1 MFQLDKEKSAS
12 KRDTQ
17 NALLIHLYEQ
27 QQTTTPPP
35 EMYRNALKFQEHLAK
50 LPQAM
55 FPRFVDNK
63 WRKPEFSARR
73 VAELRKKA
81 LQENVEWTFDAA
93 RKPEKFPRLK
103 PPKGHKRLRDREV
116 KLRDAKREAAEKR
129 QPEIA
134 RLYEEKRRRR
144 AKGDDAVLD
153 QVLLSRREKTMKM
166 RTITT
171 T

>member
-1 MFQLDKEKSAS
+1 
-12 KRDTQ
+12 
-17 NALLIHLYEQ
+17 
-27 QQTTTPPP
+27 
-35 EMYRNALKFQEHLAK
+35 MYRNALKVQEHLAK
-50 LPQAM
+50 LPQAR

-103 PPKGHKRLRDREV
+103 PPKGHKRLRDHEV

-166 RTITT
+166 RTTT

>member
-1 MFQLDKEKSAS
+1 MFQLDKENRAS

-17 NALLIHLYEQ
+17 NALLIH
-27 QQTTTPPP
+27 P

-81 LQENVEWTFDAA
+81 LQENVEWTFDDDAKA

-166 RTITT
+166 RTTT
-171 T
+171 TT

>member
-17 NALLIHLYEQ
+17 NALLIH
-27 QQTTTPPP
+27 P
-35 EMYRNALKFQEHLAK
+35 EMYRNALKFQEHFAK

-55 FPRFVDNK
+55 LPQFVNNK

-166 RTITT
+166 RTTT
-171 T
+171 TT

>member
-1 MFQLDKEKSAS
+1 
-12 KRDTQ
+12 
-17 NALLIHLYEQ
+17 
-27 QQTTTPPP
+27 
-35 EMYRNALKFQEHLAK
+35 MYRKNALKFQEHLAK

-81 LQENVEWTFDAA
+81 LQENNVEWQFDAKV
-93 RKPEKFPRLK
+93 RKPEKFPKLK
-103 PPKGHKRLRDREV
+103 PPKGHKRLREDEV
-116 KLRDAKREAAEKR
+116 KLRDAKRKAAEKR

-166 RTITT
+166 RTTT
-171 T
+171 TTTAK

>member
-1 MFQLDKEKSAS
+1 
-12 KRDTQ
+12 
-17 NALLIHLYEQ
+17 
-27 QQTTTPPP
+27 
-35 EMYRNALKFQEHLAK
+35 MYRKNALKFQEHLAK

-81 LQENVEWTFDAA
+81 LQENVEWTFDDDAKA
-93 RKPEKFPRLK
+93 RRKPEKFPRLK

-166 RTITT
+166 RTTT
-171 T
+171 TTTTTTTTAK

>member
-17 NALLIHLYEQ
+17 NALLIH
-27 QQTTTPPP
+27 P

-81 LQENVEWTFDAA
+81 LQENVEWTFDDDAKA

-144 AKGDDAVLD
+144 AKGNDAVLD

-166 RTITT
+166 RTTT
-171 T
+171 TTTAK

>member
-17 NALLIHLYEQ
+17 NALLIH
-27 QQTTTPPP
+27 P

-144 AKGDDAVLD
+144 AKGNDAVLD

-166 RTITT
+166 RTTT
-171 T
+171 TT

>member
-1 MFQLDKEKSAS
+1 
-12 KRDTQ
+12 
-17 NALLIHLYEQ
+17 
-27 QQTTTPPP
+27 
-35 EMYRNALKFQEHLAK
+35 MYRNAALKFQEHFAK

-55 FPRFVDNK
+55 LPRFVNNK

-144 AKGDDAVLD
+144 AKGNDAVLD

-166 RTITT
+166 RTTL
-171 T
+171 

>member
-17 NALLIHLYEQ
+17 NALLIH
-27 QQTTTPPP
+27 P

-166 RTITT
+166 RTTT
-171 T
+171 TT

>member
-1 MFQLDKEKSAS
+1 
-12 KRDTQ
+12 
-17 NALLIHLYEQ
+17 
-27 QQTTTPPP
+27 
-35 EMYRNALKFQEHLAK
+35 MYRNALKFQEHLAK

-166 RTITT
+166 RTTT
-171 T
+171 TTTTTTTTAK

>member
-17 NALLIHLYEQ
+17 NALLIH
-27 QQTTTPPP
+27 P

-81 LQENVEWTFDAA
+81 LQENVEWTFDDDAKA

-144 AKGDDAVLD
+144 AKGNDAVLD

-166 RTITT
+166 RTTT
-171 T
+171 TT

>member
-17 NALLIHLYEQ
+17 NALLIH
-27 QQTTTPPP
+27 P
-35 EMYRNALKFQEHLAK
+35 EMYRNAQKFQEHLAK

-144 AKGDDAVLD
+144 AKGNDAVLD

-166 RTITT
+166 RTTT
-171 T
+171 TT

>member
-1 MFQLDKEKSAS
+1 
-12 KRDTQ
+12 
-17 NALLIHLYEQ
+17 
-27 QQTTTPPP
+27 
-35 EMYRNALKFQEHLAK
+35 MYRNAALKFQEHFAK

-81 LQENVEWTFDAA
+81 LQENIEWTLTFDAA

>member
-1 MFQLDKEKSAS
+1 
-12 KRDTQ
+12 
-17 NALLIHLYEQ
+17 
-27 QQTTTPPP
+27 
-35 EMYRNALKFQEHLAK
+35 MYRNALKFQEHLAK

-144 AKGDDAVLD
+144 AKGGRDDAVLD
-153 QVLLSRREKTMKM
+153 QVLLSKREKT
-166 RTITT
+166 R
-171 T
+171 

>member
-17 NALLIHLYEQ
+17 NALLIH
-27 QQTTTPPP
+27 P

-81 LQENVEWTFDAA
+81 LQENVEWTFDDDAKA

-166 RTITT
+166 RTTT
-171 T
+171 TT